1 MPTSLASSARKF
13 QNLEGSDFEMTHSSK
28 KALMFAASLGAREIL
43 AIGYPSILRE
53 AIIRGA
59 TKFKAAPLCDDPVQQ
74 ISFFPEDD
82 AVDHIVTGENLEWVF
97 TGASLAGA
105 IAQRRHKQ
113 LVVCDGRRTPDLSTG
128 SVLLVTDS
136 GESQGGIDIR
146 RIKNAAEASV
156 DPEGVLGNATFLKQE
171 SAKGEIINGDPSE
184 VGTAIARKLRRLTRT
199 TNI

>member
-1 MPTSLASSARKF
+1 MPTSLASTARKF

-28 KALMFAASLGAREIL
+28 RALMFAASLGAREIM
-43 AIGYPSILRE
+43 AVGYPAILRE

-59 TKFKAAPLCDDPVQQ
+59 TKFKAMPLCDDPLQQ

-82 AVDHIVTGENLEWVF
+82 SGDHIFIGENLDWVF

-105 IAQRRHKQ
+105 IAQQRNKQ
-113 LVVCDGRRTPDLSTG
+113 LIVCDASRTPDLSKG

-136 GESQGGIDIR
+136 GLSTGGIDIR

-156 DPEGVLGNATFLKQE
+156 DPEGVLGNATFIKQE

-184 VGTAIARKLRRLTRT
+184 VGTALTRKLRRLTRT
-199 TNI
+199 TKI